1 MRTAGRSRWWLGSLV
16 GSDRRGTIAVEFAL
30 IVPIL
35 LLAFGAVLDLGWLM
49 LAEYK
54 ARQIAATVADLAART
69 EVIDADDAHDMA
81 LAGDAIGAPLRMDL
95 DGKVWITYVRTRAAD
110 GSTVEWQIHEG
121 GGEARASS
129 AGTGDAGE
137 GDGGD
142 EAGNSPVD
150 WSSRIGSPGS
160 SASIGDLEL
169 EAVDEFHRGRH
180 AAAVGVLLQDQR
192 AQPRLLQDRGRGQ
205 PVVSGP
211 HDDGVVVSHARQFM
225 SVMTQSCLL

>member
-169 EAVDEFHRGRH
+169 EAGENLVIAEAILHFRPL
-180 AAAVGVLLQDQR
+180 VGLVVTEPREIYTRAYARPRYGIVLYQQ
-192 AQPRLLQDRGRGQ
+192 
-205 PVVSGP
+205 
-211 HDDGVVVSHARQFM
+211 
-225 SVMTQSCLL
+225 

>member
-1 MRTAGRSRWWLGSLV
+1 MMNAT
-16 GSDRRGTIAVEFAL
+16 T
-30 IVPIL
+30 L
-35 LLAFGAVLDLGWLM
+35 LDTLRDH
-49 LAEYK
+49 
-54 ARQIAATVADLAART
+54 ARQTPDRIVFTFVDDNGRDQDTMTFGQIVA
-69 EVIDADDAHDMA
+69 
-81 LAGDAIGAPLRMDL
+81 AGDAIGAPLRMDL

-169 EAVDEFHRGRH
+169 EAGENLVIAEAILHFRPL
-180 AAAVGVLLQDQR
+180 VGLVVTEPREIYTRAYARPRYGIVLYQQ
-192 AQPRLLQDRGRGQ
+192 
-205 PVVSGP
+205 
-211 HDDGVVVSHARQFM
+211 
-225 SVMTQSCLL
+225 